1 MYCEKCNKYYSKNDK
16 YCNIC
21 GNELIEKE
29 QSKEEKKGNK
39 KKSKK
44 NTALIII
51 LIILGVSLI
60 IGSTVFAFT
69 SIFKYIDK
77 LSVLDYVELGD
88 DEIPTMHLVNN
99 SITSD
104 WYSKNV
110 ENDYMKIEIEYD
122 KNLYNYD
129 IIDEYISFMEDRGFT
144 YIEKSSTNWYL
155 VSESVDNN
163 KILLVNIY
171 EDTNTDGELFFT
183 ITYEKKNGKI
193 DDYVE
198 KVNYMEVGKEKY
210 GYISIPDNWNLY
222 SEDKRIVYYNGNNTL
237 VLDYRDL
244 NEEENV
250 TIESIYSSMYQ
261 DLYSENDEELKSIK
275 VKVNDYDAYQIS
287 GYSDKAYYVIW
298 LFEDENKIV
307 HYVEF
312 DSDRKNNDIFKL
324 IETFKL
330 EKNK

>member
-1 MYCEKCNKYYSKNDK
+1 MYCEKCNKYYSKDDK

-29 QSKEEKKGNK
+29 KGK
-39 KKSKK
+39 KKKTKK
-44 NTALIII
+44 NTTLIII

-69 SIFKYIDK
+69 SIFKYVDK

>member
-1 MYCEKCNKYYSKNDK
+1 MYCEKCNKYYSKDDK

-29 QSKEEKKGNK
+29 KGK
-39 KKSKK
+39 KKKTKK
-44 NTALIII
+44 NTTLIII
-51 LIILGVSLI
+51 LIILGVTLI

-69 SIFKYIDK
+69 SIFKYVDK

-110 ENDYMKIEIEYD
+110 ENNYMKIEIEYD
-122 KNLYNYD
+122 KNLYDYN

-144 YIEKSSTNWYL
+144 YVEKSSTNWYL

-261 DLYSENDEELKSIK
+261 DLYSENDEGLKSIK

>member
-1 MYCEKCNKYYSKNDK
+1 MYCEKCNKYYSKDDK

-29 QSKEEKKGNK
+29 QPKEKRKK

-44 NTALIII
+44 NTTLIII
-51 LIILGVSLI
+51 LIILGVSLF

-69 SIFKYIDK
+69 SIFKYVDK

-104 WYSKNV
+104 WYSKNI
-110 ENDYMKIEIEYD
+110 ENDYMKIEIEYN

-129 IIDEYISFMEDRGFT
+129 IIDEYISFLEDSGFT
-144 YIEKSSTNWYL
+144 YVESSTTNWYL

-163 KILLVNIY
+163 KILLVRVY
-171 EDTNTDGELFFT
+171 ENTDEDGKLFFT
-183 ITYEKKNGKI
+183 VTYEKKNGKI

-222 SEDKRIVYYNGNNTL
+222 SDDERIVYYNGNNTL
-237 VLDYRDL
+237 VLDYQDL

-250 TIESIYSSMYQ
+250 TIESIYSNIYQ
-261 DLYSENDEELKSIK
+261 NLYSESVEELKSIK
-275 VKVNDYDAYQIS
+275 VKVNDFDAYQIS
-287 GYSDKAYYVIW
+287 GYSDEAYYAIW

-312 DSDRKNNDIFKL
+312 DSDKKNNDIFKQ

>member
-1 MYCEKCNKYYSKNDK
+1 
-16 YCNIC
+16 
-21 GNELIEKE
+21 
-29 QSKEEKKGNK
+29 
-39 KKSKK
+39 
-44 NTALIII
+44 
-51 LIILGVSLI
+51 
-60 IGSTVFAFT
+60 
-69 SIFKYIDK
+69 
-77 LSVLDYVELGD
+77 
-88 DEIPTMHLVNN
+88 MHLVNN

-110 ENDYMKIEIEYD
+110 ENDYMIIEIEYD

-144 YIEKSSTNWYL
+144 YVEKSSTNWYL

>member
-1 MYCEKCNKYYSKNDK
+1 MYCEKCNKYYSKDDK

-29 QSKEEKKGNK
+29 KGK
-39 KKSKK
+39 KKKTKK
-44 NTALIII
+44 NTTLIII
-51 LIILGVSLI
+51 LIILGVTLI

-69 SIFKYIDK
+69 SIFKYVDK

-110 ENDYMKIEIEYD
+110 ENDYMKIEIEYN

-129 IIDEYISFMEDRGFT
+129 IIDEYISFMEDSGFT

-171 EDTNTDGELFFT
+171 EDTNTDGDIYFT

-222 SEDKRIVYYNGNNTL
+222 SEDKRIVYYNGSNTL
-237 VLDYRDL
+237 VLDYQDL
-244 NEEENV
+244 NEEEIV
-250 TIESIYSSMYQ
+250 TI
-261 DLYSENDEELKSIK
+261 
-275 VKVNDYDAYQIS
+275 
-287 GYSDKAYYVIW
+287 
-298 LFEDENKIV
+298 
-307 HYVEF
+307 
-312 DSDRKNNDIFKL
+312 
-324 IETFKL
+324 
-330 EKNK
+330 

>member
-1 MYCEKCNKYYSKNDK
+1 MYCEKCNKYYSKDDK

-29 QSKEEKKGNK
+29 KGK
-39 KKSKK
+39 KKKTKK
-44 NTALIII
+44 NTTLIII
-51 LIILGVSLI
+51 LIILGVTLI

-69 SIFKYIDK
+69 SIFKYVDK

-237 VLDYRDL
+237 VLDYQDL

>member
-1 MYCEKCNKYYSKNDK
+1 MYCEKCNKYYSKDDK

-29 QSKEEKKGNK
+29 QPKEKRKK

-44 NTALIII
+44 NTTLIII
-51 LIILGVSLI
+51 LIILGVSLF

-69 SIFKYIDK
+69 SIFKYVDK

-104 WYSKNV
+104 WYSKNI
-110 ENDYMKIEIEYD
+110 ENDYMKIEIEYN

-129 IIDEYISFMEDRGFT
+129 IIDEYISFLEDSGFT
-144 YIEKSSTNWYL
+144 YVESSITNWYL

-163 KILLVNIY
+163 KILLVRVY
-171 EDTNTDGELFFT
+171 ENTDEDGKFFFT
-183 ITYEKKNGKI
+183 VTYEKKNGKI

-198 KVNYMEVGKEKY
+198 KVNYMEVGSEKY

-222 SEDKRIVYYNGNNTL
+222 SDDERIVYYNGNNTL
-237 VLDYRDL
+237 VLDYQDL

-250 TIESIYSSMYQ
+250 TIESIYSNIYQ
-261 DLYSENDEELKSIK
+261 NLYSESDEELKSIK
-275 VKVNDYDAYQIS
+275 VKVNDFDAYQIS
-287 GYSDKAYYVIW
+287 GYSDEVYYAIW

-312 DSDRKNNDIFKL
+312 DSDKKNNDIFKQ

>member
-1 MYCEKCNKYYSKNDK
+1 MYCEKCNKYYSKDDK

-29 QSKEEKKGNK
+29 QPKEKGKK

-44 NTALIII
+44 NTTLIII
-51 LIILGVSLI
+51 LIILGVSLF

-69 SIFKYIDK
+69 SIFKYVDK

-88 DEIPTMHLVNN
+88 DEIPTMHRVNS
-99 SITSD
+99 SITAD
-104 WYSKNV
+104 WYSKNI
-110 ENDYMKIEIEYD
+110 ENDYMKIEIEYN

-129 IIDEYISFMEDRGFT
+129 IIDEYISFLEDSGFT
-144 YIEKSSTNWYL
+144 YVESSTTNWYL

-163 KILLVNIY
+163 KILLVRVY
-171 EDTNTDGELFFT
+171 ENTDEDGELFFT
-183 ITYEKKNGKI
+183 VTYEKKNGKI

-198 KVNYMEVGKEKY
+198 KVNYMEVGSEKY

-222 SEDKRIVYYNGNNTL
+222 SNDERIVYYNGNNTL
-237 VLDYRDL
+237 VLDYQDL

-250 TIESIYSSMYQ
+250 TIESIYSNIYQ
-261 DLYSENDEELKSIK
+261 NLYSESDEELKSIK
-275 VKVNDYDAYQIS
+275 VKVNDFDAYQIS
-287 GYSDKAYYVIW
+287 GYSDEAYYAIW

-312 DSDRKNNDIFKL
+312 DSDKKNNDIFKL

-330 EKNK
+330 EK

>member
-1 MYCEKCNKYYSKNDK
+1 MYCEKCNKYYSKDDK

-29 QSKEEKKGNK
+29 KPKEKGKK

-44 NTALIII
+44 NTTLIII
-51 LIILGVSLI
+51 LIILGVSLF

-69 SIFKYIDK
+69 SVFKYVDK

-99 SITSD
+99 SITAD
-104 WYSKNV
+104 WYSKNI
-110 ENDYMKIEIEYD
+110 ENDYMKVEMEYN

-129 IIDEYISFMEDRGFT
+129 IIDEYISFMEDSGFT
-144 YIEKSSTNWYL
+144 YVEISSTNWYL
-155 VSESVDNN
+155 VSESVDDN

-171 EDTNTDGELFFT
+171 EDTADDGDLYFT
-183 ITYEKKNGKI
+183 VTYEKKNGKI

-222 SEDKRIVYYNGNNTL
+222 SDDERIVYYNGNNTL

-250 TIESIYSSMYQ
+250 TIESIYSNMYQ
-261 DLYSENDEELKSIK
+261 DLYSESDEELKSIK

-287 GYSDKAYYVIW
+287 GYSDEAYYVIW
-298 LFEDENKIV
+298 LFEDENNIV

-330 EKNK
+330 EK

>member
-1 MYCEKCNKYYSKNDK
+1 MYCEKCNKYYSKDDK

-29 QSKEEKKGNK
+29 QPKEKRKK

-44 NTALIII
+44 NTTLIII
-51 LIILGVSLI
+51 LIILGVSLF

-69 SIFKYIDK
+69 SIFKYVDK

-104 WYSKNV
+104 WYSKNI
-110 ENDYMKIEIEYD
+110 ENDYMKIEIEYN

-129 IIDEYISFMEDRGFT
+129 IIDEYISFLEDSGFT
-144 YIEKSSTNWYL
+144 YVESSTTNWYL

-163 KILLVNIY
+163 KILLVRVY
-171 EDTNTDGELFFT
+171 ENTDEDGKLFFT
-183 ITYEKKNGKI
+183 VTYEKKNGKI

-222 SEDKRIVYYNGNNTL
+222 SDDERIVYYNGNNTL
-237 VLDYRDL
+237 VLDYQDL

-287 GYSDKAYYVIW
+287 GYSDEAYYVIW

>member
-1 MYCEKCNKYYSKNDK
+1 MYCEKCNKYYSKDDK

-29 QSKEEKKGNK
+29 KGK
-39 KKSKK
+39 KKKTKK
-44 NTALIII
+44 NTTLIII
-51 LIILGVSLI
+51 LIILGVTLI

-69 SIFKYIDK
+69 SIFKYVDK

-144 YIEKSSTNWYL
+144 YVEKSSTNWYL

-250 TIESIYSSMYQ
+250 TKESIYSSMYQ

>member
-1 MYCEKCNKYYSKNDK
+1 MYCEKCNKYYSKDDK

-29 QSKEEKKGNK
+29 QPKEKGKK

-44 NTALIII
+44 NTTLIII
-51 LIILGVSLI
+51 LIILGVSLF

-69 SIFKYIDK
+69 SIFKYVDK

-88 DEIPTMHLVNN
+88 DEIPTMHRVNS
-99 SITSD
+99 SITAD
-104 WYSKNV
+104 WYSKNI
-110 ENDYMKIEIEYD
+110 ENDYMKIEIEYN

-129 IIDEYISFMEDRGFT
+129 IIDEYISFLEDSGFT
-144 YIEKSSTNWYL
+144 YVESSTTNWYL

-163 KILLVNIY
+163 KILLVRVY
-171 EDTNTDGELFFT
+171 ENTDEDGELFFT
-183 ITYEKKNGKI
+183 VTYEKKNGKI

-198 KVNYMEVGKEKY
+198 KVNYMEVGSEKY

-222 SEDKRIVYYNGNNTL
+222 SNDERIVYYNGNNTL
-237 VLDYRDL
+237 VLDYQDL

-250 TIESIYSSMYQ
+250 TIESIYSNIYQ
-261 DLYSENDEELKSIK
+261 NLYSESDEELKSIK
-275 VKVNDYDAYQIS
+275 VKVNDFDAYQIS
-287 GYSDKAYYVIW
+287 GYSDEAYYAIW

-312 DSDRKNNDIFKL
+312 DSDKKNNDIFKQ

-330 EKNK
+330 EK

>member
-1 MYCEKCNKYYSKNDK
+1 MYCEKCNKYYSKDDK

-29 QSKEEKKGNK
+29 KGK
-39 KKSKK
+39 KKKTKK
-44 NTALIII
+44 NTTLIII

-69 SIFKYIDK
+69 SIFKYVDK

-144 YIEKSSTNWYL
+144 YVEKSSTNWYL

-222 SEDKRIVYYNGNNTL
+222 SEDERIVYYNGNNTL

>member
-1 MYCEKCNKYYSKNDK
+1 MYCEKCNKYYSKDDK

-29 QSKEEKKGNK
+29 KPKEKGKK

-44 NTALIII
+44 NTTLIII
-51 LIILGVSLI
+51 LIILGVSLF

-69 SIFKYIDK
+69 SVFKYLDK

-88 DEIPTMHLVNN
+88 DKIPTMHLVNN
-99 SITSD
+99 SITAD
-104 WYSKNV
+104 WYSKNI
-110 ENDYMKIEIEYD
+110 ENDYMKVEMEYN

-129 IIDEYISFMEDRGFT
+129 IIDEYISFMEDSDFT
-144 YIEKSSTNWYL
+144 YVEISSTNWYL
-155 VSESVDNN
+155 VSESVDDN

-171 EDTNTDGELFFT
+171 EDTADDGNLYFT
-183 ITYEKKNGKI
+183 VTYEKKNGKI

-222 SEDKRIVYYNGNNTL
+222 SDDERIVYYNGNNTL

-250 TIESIYSSMYQ
+250 TIESIYSNMYQ
-261 DLYSENDEELKSIK
+261 DLYSESDEELKSIK

-287 GYSDKAYYVIW
+287 GYSDEAYYVIW
-298 LFEDENKIV
+298 LFEDENNIV

-330 EKNK
+330 EK

>member
-1 MYCEKCNKYYSKNDK
+1 MYCEKCNKYYSKDDK

-29 QSKEEKKGNK
+29 KGK
-39 KKSKK
+39 KKKTKK
-44 NTALIII
+44 NTTLIII
-51 LIILGVSLI
+51 LIILGVTLI

-69 SIFKYIDK
+69 SIFKYVDK

-110 ENDYMKIEIEYD
+110 ENNYMKIEIEYD
-122 KNLYNYD
+122 KNLYDYN

-144 YIEKSSTNWYL
+144 YVEKSSTNWYL

-275 VKVNDYDAYQIS
+275 IKVNDYDAYQIS

>member
-1 MYCEKCNKYYSKNDK
+1 MYCEKCNKYYSKDDK

-29 QSKEEKKGNK
+29 QPKENRK
-39 KKSKK
+39 KKK
-44 NTALIII
+44 NVLIIA
-51 LIILGVSLI
+51 LIILGVSLF

-69 SIFKYIDK
+69 SIFKYVDK

-88 DEIPTMHLVNN
+88 DEIPTMHRVNS
-99 SITSD
+99 SITAD
-104 WYSKNV
+104 WYSKNI
-110 ENDYMKIEIEYD
+110 ENDYMKIEIEYN

-129 IIDEYISFMEDRGFT
+129 IIDEYISFLEDSGFT
-144 YIEKSSTNWYL
+144 YVESSTTNWYL

-163 KILLVNIY
+163 KILLVRVY
-171 EDTNTDGELFFT
+171 ENTDEDGELFFT
-183 ITYEKKNGKI
+183 VTYEKKNGKI

-198 KVNYMEVGKEKY
+198 KVNYMEVGSEKY

-222 SEDKRIVYYNGNNTL
+222 SNDERIVYYNGNNTL
-237 VLDYRDL
+237 VLDYQDL

-250 TIESIYSSMYQ
+250 TIESIYSNIYQ
-261 DLYSENDEELKSIK
+261 NLYSESDEELKSIK
-275 VKVNDYDAYQIS
+275 VKVNDFDAYQIS
-287 GYSDKAYYVIW
+287 GYSDEAYYAIW

-312 DSDRKNNDIFKL
+312 DSDKKNNDIFKQ

-330 EKNK
+330 EK

>member
-1 MYCEKCNKYYSKNDK
+1 MYCEKCNKYYSKDDK

-29 QSKEEKKGNK
+29 KPKEKGKK

-44 NTALIII
+44 NTTLIII
-51 LIILGVSLI
+51 LIILGVSLF

-69 SIFKYIDK
+69 SVFKYVDK

-99 SITSD
+99 SITAD
-104 WYSKNV
+104 WYSKNI
-110 ENDYMKIEIEYD
+110 ENDYMKVEMEYN

-129 IIDEYISFMEDRGFT
+129 IIDEYISFMEDSDFT
-144 YIEKSSTNWYL
+144 YVEISSTNWYL
-155 VSESVDNN
+155 VSESVDDN

-171 EDTNTDGELFFT
+171 EDTADDGALYFT
-183 ITYEKKNGKI
+183 VTYEKKNGKI

-222 SEDKRIVYYNGNNTL
+222 SDDERIVYYNGNNTL

-250 TIESIYSSMYQ
+250 TIESIYSNMYQ
-261 DLYSENDEELKSIK
+261 DLYSESDEELKSIK

-287 GYSDKAYYVIW
+287 GYSDEAYYVIW
-298 LFEDENKIV
+298 LFEDENNIV

-330 EKNK
+330 EK

>member
-1 MYCEKCNKYYSKNDK
+1 MYCEKCNKYYSKDDK

-29 QSKEEKKGNK
+29 KGK
-39 KKSKK
+39 KKKTKK
-44 NTALIII
+44 NTTLIII

-69 SIFKYIDK
+69 SIFKYVDK

-88 DEIPTMHLVNN
+88 DKIPTMHLVNN

-144 YIEKSSTNWYL
+144 YVEKSSTNWYL

>member
-1 MYCEKCNKYYSKNDK
+1 MYCEKCNKYYSKDDK

-29 QSKEEKKGNK
+29 QPKEKRKK

-44 NTALIII
+44 NTTLIII
-51 LIILGVSLI
+51 LIILGVSLF

-69 SIFKYIDK
+69 SIFKYVDK

-104 WYSKNV
+104 WYSKNI
-110 ENDYMKIEIEYD
+110 ENDYMKIEIEYN

-129 IIDEYISFMEDRGFT
+129 IIDEYISFLEDSGFT
-144 YIEKSSTNWYL
+144 YVESSTTNWYL

-163 KILLVNIY
+163 KILLVRVY
-171 EDTNTDGELFFT
+171 ENTDEDGKLFFT
-183 ITYEKKNGKI
+183 VTYEKKNGKI

-222 SEDKRIVYYNGNNTL
+222 SDDERIVYYNGNNTL
-237 VLDYRDL
+237 VLDYQDL

-250 TIESIYSSMYQ
+250 TIESIYSNIYQ
-261 DLYSENDEELKSIK
+261 NLYSESDEELKSIK
-275 VKVNDYDAYQIS
+275 VKVNDFDAYQIS
-287 GYSDKAYYVIW
+287 GYSDEAYYAIW

-312 DSDRKNNDIFKL
+312 DSDKKNNDIFKQ

>member
-1 MYCEKCNKYYSKNDK
+1 MYCEKCNKYYSKDDK

-29 QSKEEKKGNK
+29 QPKENRK
-39 KKSKK
+39 KKK
-44 NTALIII
+44 NVLIIA
-51 LIILGVSLI
+51 LIILGVTLF

-69 SIFKYIDK
+69 SIFKYVDK

-88 DEIPTMHLVNN
+88 DEIPTIHLVNN

-104 WYSKNV
+104 WYSKNI
-110 ENDYMKIEIEYD
+110 ENDYIKIEIEYN
-122 KNLYNYD
+122 KNLYDYN
-129 IIDEYISFMEDRGFT
+129 IIDEYISFMEDSGFT
-144 YIEKSSTNWYL
+144 YVEKSTTNWYL

-163 KILLVNIY
+163 KILLVCVY
-171 EDTNTDGELFFT
+171 ENTDEDGKLFFT
-183 ITYEKKNGKI
+183 VTYEKKNGKI

-198 KVNYMEVGKEKY
+198 KVNYMEVGSEKY

-222 SEDKRIVYYNGNNTL
+222 SDDERIVYYNGNNTL
-237 VLDYRDL
+237 VLDYQDL

-250 TIESIYSSMYQ
+250 TIESIYSNIYQ
-261 DLYSENDEELKSIK
+261 NLYSESDEELKSIK
-275 VKVNDYDAYQIS
+275 VKVNDYEAYQIS
-287 GYSDKAYYVIW
+287 GYSDEAYYAIW

-312 DSDRKNNDIFKL
+312 DSDKKNNDIFKQ

-330 EKNK
+330 EK

>member
-1 MYCEKCNKYYSKNDK
+1 MYCEKCNKYYSKDDK

-29 QSKEEKKGNK
+29 KPKEKGKK

-44 NTALIII
+44 NTTLIII
-51 LIILGVSLI
+51 LIILGVSLF

-69 SIFKYIDK
+69 SVFKYVDK

-99 SITSD
+99 SITAD
-104 WYSKNV
+104 WYSKNI
-110 ENDYMKIEIEYD
+110 ENDYMKVEMEYN

-129 IIDEYISFMEDRGFT
+129 IIDEYISFMEDSGFT
-144 YIEKSSTNWYL
+144 YVEISSTNWYL
-155 VSESVDNN
+155 VSESVDDN

-171 EDTNTDGELFFT
+171 EDTADDGDLYFT
-183 ITYEKKNGKI
+183 VTYEKKNGKI
-193 DDYVE
+193 DDHVE

-222 SEDKRIVYYNGNNTL
+222 SDDERIVYYNGNNTL

-250 TIESIYSSMYQ
+250 TIESIYSNMYQ
-261 DLYSENDEELKSIK
+261 DLYSESDEELKSIK
-275 VKVNDYDAYQIS
+275 VKVNDYDAYQ
-287 GYSDKAYYVIW
+287 
-298 LFEDENKIV
+298 
-307 HYVEF
+307 
-312 DSDRKNNDIFKL
+312 NNQMKHIM
-324 IETFKL
+324 
-330 EKNK
+330 

>member
-1 MYCEKCNKYYSKNDK
+1 MYCEKCNKYYSKDDK

-29 QSKEEKKGNK
+29 KGK
-39 KKSKK
+39 KKKTKK
-44 NTALIII
+44 NTTLIII

-69 SIFKYIDK
+69 SIFKYVDK

-144 YIEKSSTNWYL
+144 YVEKSSTNWYL

>member
-1 MYCEKCNKYYSKNDK
+1 MYCEKCNKYYSKDDK

-29 QSKEEKKGNK
+29 KPKEKGKK

-44 NTALIII
+44 NTTLIII
-51 LIILGVSLI
+51 LIILGVSLF

-69 SIFKYIDK
+69 SVFKYVDK

-99 SITSD
+99 SITAD
-104 WYSKNV
+104 WYSKNI
-110 ENDYMKIEIEYD
+110 ENDYMKVEMEYN

-129 IIDEYISFMEDRGFT
+129 IIDEYISFMEDSDFT
-144 YIEKSSTNWYL
+144 YVEISSTNWYL
-155 VSESVDNN
+155 VSESVDDN

-171 EDTNTDGELFFT
+171 EDTADDGDLYFT
-183 ITYEKKNGKI
+183 VTYEKKNGKI

-222 SEDKRIVYYNGNNTL
+222 SDDERIVYYNGNNTL
-237 VLDYRDL
+237 VLDYQDL

-250 TIESIYSSMYQ
+250 TIESIYSNMYQ
-261 DLYSENDEELKSIK
+261 DLYSESDEELKSIK

-287 GYSDKAYYVIW
+287 GYSDEAYYVIW
-298 LFEDENKIV
+298 LFEDENNIV

-330 EKNK
+330 EK

>member
-1 MYCEKCNKYYSKNDK
+1 MYCEKCNKYYSKDDK

-29 QSKEEKKGNK
+29 KGK
-39 KKSKK
+39 KKKTKK
-44 NTALIII
+44 NTTLIII

-69 SIFKYIDK
+69 SIFKYVDK

-88 DEIPTMHLVNN
+88 DKIPTMHLVNN

-144 YIEKSSTNWYL
+144 YVEKSSTNWYL

-171 EDTNTDGELFFT
+171 EDTNTDGELFFA